1 MKNILICSI
10 VFILF
15 FAVFVQAEEDVNLFD
30 TPVNPELYLIRP
42 GDKLLVTFIHSQIEP
57 VSLTVDPEGKIV
69 HETIGLINL
78 QNQTLAYA
86 KNKLTE
92 TLKELYNDSQIEVS
106 ITEPRQVS
114 IAVFGSVKKPGIYRG
129 LTTDRVSDLI
139 TKAGGLLENGSTRN
153 IKFISE
159 NKVLPV
165 DLDKAKY
172 LGDVF
177 SNPYLYAGKAIEV
190 PSKSSETIHIV
201 GDVNSPREIE
211 LQEGDD
217 LAMMIQLAG
226 KFKNFTTMSDVQII
240 RGNKRIDNNNIQ
252 AKDVLVVKSSV
263 SQNTQQVKL
272 FGAVSNQGVY
282 AYNASLSLDDLLR
295 LAGGVLTD
303 ANKNSITV
311 FRKPLVDSHGEKSIV
326 RYPIS
331 IPYDNVSQS
340 SILLEVNDSIFVPW
354 QVGFVKVSGSVL
366 NPGYFPY
373 QFKKDV
379 LFYIKSAGGF
389 LPTSNKDEVQIF
401 NPISKSTSVVHSG
414 VLVPDGAEIIIQ
426 VKEELK

>member
-10 VFILF
+10 VFILS

-57 VSLTVDPEGKIV
+57 ISLTVDPEGKIV

-78 QNQTLAYA
+78 QHQTLAYA
-86 KNKLTE
+86 KSYLTE
-92 TLKELYNDSQIEVS
+92 ILKDLYNDSKIEVS

-114 IAVFGSVKKPGIYRG
+114 IAVFGAVKRPGIYRG

-139 TKAGGLLENGSTRN
+139 KKAGGILENGSTRN

-159 NKVLPV
+159 NKFLPV
-165 DLDKAKY
+165 DLDKANY
-172 LGDVF
+172 LGAVL
-177 SNPYLYAGKAIEV
+177 SNPYLYAGRAIEV

-226 KFKNFTTMSDVQII
+226 KFKNSTTMSDVQII
-240 RGNKRIDNNNIQ
+240 RGNKKIDNNNIQ
-252 AKDVLVVKSSV
+252 AKDILVVKSS
-263 SQNTQQVKL
+263 SQNEQEVKL

-282 AYNASLSLDDLLR
+282 AYITPLSLDDLLNQ
-295 LAGGVLTD
+295 AGGVLVN

-311 FRKPLVDSHGEKSIV
+311 FRKPLVDFHGEKSNV

-331 IPYDNVSQS
+331 IPYDNAVHS
-340 SILLEVNDSIFVPW
+340 SILLEVNDSVFVPW

-373 QFKKDV
+373 QSNKDV
-379 LFYIKSAGGF
+379 LFYVKSAGGF
-389 LPTSNKDEVQIF
+389 LSTSNKDEVQIF
-401 NPISKSTSVVHSG
+401 NPISQSTTVVSSG